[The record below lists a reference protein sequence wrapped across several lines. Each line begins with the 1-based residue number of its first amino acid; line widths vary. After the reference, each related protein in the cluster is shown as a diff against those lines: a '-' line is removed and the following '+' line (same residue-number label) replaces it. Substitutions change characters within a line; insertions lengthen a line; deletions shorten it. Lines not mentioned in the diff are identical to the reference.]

1 MDWVSFCDW
10 GCRREDGKRRDGVRG
25 KGGVRELE
33 RGRDMAKEGFRLDFA
48 VGNLSLSAQGEKT
61 NRWV

>member
-1 MDWVSFCDW
+1 M
-10 GCRREDGKRRDGVRG
+10 RG